1 MPAALAD
8 HEGALRSKY
17 NGPMVETCYSER
29 EQTSKDESQAVSCS
43 SLHLE
48 KTVPVVCA

>member
-1 MPAALAD
+1 MTLFNKSQIFL
-8 HEGALRSKY
+8 GVSI